1 MSGSL
6 HVMILG
12 VLRQKQDYWSTEEDL
27 FPTPA
32 WYGMGLNR
40 FEILMALSFIEQGHK
55 DDKWHTARALLVRC
69 PFKWNKV
76 LTPGYI
82 MMADESLFAWYGR
95 GGALSSM
102 SAVVETKR
110 ISKGVGSE
118 VKTIA
123 DVATG
128 IINLKISEGKEAMKE
143 KDGSKSW
150 AVTATAHH
158 LSVS

>member
-27 FPTPA
+27 FPAPA
-32 WYGMGLNR
+32 FGCRFGMGLNR

-55 DDKWHTARALLVRC
+55 DDKWHSARALLGMC
-69 PFKWNKV
+69 ASKWNKV
-76 LTPGYI
+76 LTPGYE
-82 MMADESLFAWYGR
+82 MMADESMFAWYGR

-102 SAVVETKR
+102 AAVMETKR
-110 ISKGVGSE
+110 MSKGVGSE
-118 VKTIA
+118 VKTTA

-128 IINLKISEGKEAMKE
+128 IINLEINEGKEAMKAM
-143 KDGSKSW
+143 KRW
-150 AVTATAHH
+150 Q
-158 LSVS
+158 